1 MGLKSTLKLLLLFC
15 SLNMILNQINPS
27 QINGPGKQTKTIK
40 IEGEVK
46 DYISLVYTPEKP
58 EDINPTIVIS
68 NGKTCKDSRI
78 AMSIQ
83 NHGDIYLFIKSSQV
97 NNNQFVVCVE
107 QREKQQTIG
116 NFKIDISTDT
126 EAILPF
132 GKQTSYLVDDQ
143 TKNMNFKFTVPD
155 DIIQNMEYATF
166 WAKGKALV
174 QILK

>member
-1 MGLKSTLKLLLLFC
+1 MSV
-15 SLNMILNQINPS
+15 LN
-27 QINGPGKQTKTIK
+27 K
-40 IEGEVK
+40 
-46 DYISLVYTPEKP
+46 
-58 EDINPTIVIS
+58 
-68 NGKTCKDSRI
+68 
-78 AMSIQ
+78 
-83 NHGDIYLFIKSSQV
+83 
-97 NNNQFVVCVE
+97 
-107 QREKQQTIG
+107 EKQQTIG

>member
-107 QREKQQTIG
+107 QRKT
-116 NFKIDISTDT
+116 TD
-126 EAILPF
+126 
-132 GKQTSYLVDDQ
+132 
-143 TKNMNFKFTVPD
+143 NR
-155 DIIQNMEYATF
+155 
-166 WAKGKALV
+166 
-174 QILK
+174 